1 MANEWPAITLLVY
14 CNSNPNP
21 AVNGIEIYIYQYGT
35 QANCWP
41 SVLWMV
47 L

>member
-1 MANEWPAITLLVY
+1 MANDGLLITLLAY
-14 CNSNPNP
+14 IAIQSQP
-21 AVNGIEIYIYQYGT
+21 AVNGTEIYIYQYGT
-35 QANCWP
+35 KQTGWP